1 VHLND
6 ASFVVREILPQ
17 DLKLD
22 LTTSP
27 RIPPYRW
34 PSMWVTQW
42 VRPISCNYEGARA
55 AWLKEVQ
62 CARAHGTW
70 TRHVRPPW
78 AYYMGYMC
86 GVSRPLPT
94 LLGECGRLACIG
106 SAASVSINASKFRE
120 WLSMSLATW
129 WWEYLVTTVLFTW
142 AYVWVFERL
151 RRR

>member
-42 VRPISCNYEGARA
+42 VRPVSCNYEGARA

-70 TRHVRPPW
+70 TRTSGRRGLITWGICV
-78 AYYMGYMC
+78 GYLDHC
-86 GVSRPLPT
+86 R
-94 LLGECGRLACIG
+94 RYLA
-106 SAASVSINASKFRE
+106 NAGA
-120 WLSMSLATW
+120 SLASGPPHQ
-129 WWEYLVTTVLFTW
+129 
-142 AYVWVFERL
+142 
-151 RRR
+151 